1 MKNILIVEDEKNVRE
16 SLRTWLVELGCQVD
30 VTSDGEEALKQ
41 ISEKEFD
48 LVILDLR
55 LPGKDGLQVLK
66 EARLKKPQLNGI
78 IITAYPAAATMAE
91 AMQIGAVDFLSK
103 PINLPKLEKLIQE
116 KTELVKL
123 RVKPILIVDDE
134 ASMRESLQDWFLD
147 LGYQAETAR
156 DGEEALKLI
165 AEKNYGLLILD
176 LKLPGQDG
184 IEVLKKARKHHPD
197 LRGII
202 ITAYPS
208 VDTAREAIKQGAID
222 YLPKPF
228 ELSELEKLVEENIA
242 PAEVEIM
249 RQPIHK
255 HAVAAIL
262 KVLTRAAE
270 DSEFVS
276 RLAENPE
283 ETLAEYTDLSA
294 EEREA
299 LIDGDIKTIETWVGK
314 LDQQKATW
322 LWCRLSQEIW

>member
-16 SLRTWLVELGCQVD
+16 SLRTWLVELGCQVE
-30 VTSDGEEALKQ
+30 VTSDGEEALRQ

-123 RVKPILIVDDE
+123 RKKPILIVDDE
-134 ASMRESLQDWFLD
+134 ASMRESLRDWFLD
-147 LGYQAETAR
+147 LGYQVETAC

-165 AEKNYGLLILD
+165 GDKNYGLLILD

-184 IEVLKKARKHHPD
+184 IEVLKKARKRHPD

-276 RLAENPE
+276 RLAENPK
-283 ETLAEYTDLSA
+283 ETLAEYTELSA
-294 EEREA
+294 EEKEA

-322 LWCRLSQEIW
+322 LWCRLSQEKW

>member
-1 MKNILIVEDEKNVRE
+1 MKNILIVEDEKIVRE
-16 SLRTWLVELGCQVD
+16 SLRTWLVELGCQVE
-30 VTSDGEEALKQ
+30 VTSDGDEALKQ
-41 ISEKEFD
+41 ISAKEFD

-66 EARLKKPQLNGI
+66 EARLIKPHLNGI
-78 IITAYPAAATMAE
+78 IITAYPAEATMAE
-91 AMQIGAVDFLSK
+91 AMEIGAVDFLSK
-103 PINLPKLEKLIQE
+103 PINLPKLEKLIQD
-116 KTELVKL
+116 KTELVQLKA
-123 RVKPILIVDDE
+123 KPILIVDDE
-134 ASMRESLQDWFLD
+134 ASMRESLRDWFLD
-147 LGYQAETAR
+147 LGYQAETAC

-165 AEKNYGLLILD
+165 DEKNYGLLILD

-184 IEVLKKARKHHPD
+184 IEVLKKARMRHPD
-197 LRGII
+197 LRAII

-228 ELSELEKLVEENIA
+228 VLSELEKLVAENIVA
-242 PAEVEIM
+242 AEVEIM
-249 RQPIHK
+249 RQPVHK

-262 KVLTRAAE
+262 KVLTRAAD

-276 RLAENPE
+276 RLSENPE

-294 EEREA
+294 EEKEA

-314 LDQQKATW
+314 LDQRKATW
-322 LWCRLSQEIW
+322 LWCRLSQEKW

>member
-16 SLRTWLVELGCQVD
+16 SLRTWLVELGCQVE

-276 RLAENPE
+276 RLAENPK

-294 EEREA
+294 EEKEA
-299 LIDGDIKTIETWVGK
+299 LVDGDIKTIETWVGK
-314 LDQQKATW
+314 LDQRKATW
-322 LWCRLSQEIW
+322 LWCRLSQEKW

>member
-1 MKNILIVEDEKNVRE
+1 MKNILIVEDETIVRE
-16 SLRTWLVELGCQVD
+16 SLRNWLIELGCQVE

-48 LVILDLR
+48 VVILDLR
-55 LPGKDGLQVLK
+55 LPGKDGLQVLR
-66 EARLKKPQLNGI
+66 EARLKKPKLNGI
-78 IITAYPAAATMAE
+78 IITAYPTVATMAE
-91 AMQIGAVDFLSK
+91 AIEIGAVDFLSK
-103 PINLPKLEKLIQE
+103 PINLSKLEKLIQE
-116 KTELVKL
+116 KTELVTL
-123 RVKPILIVDDE
+123 NMKPILIVDDE
-134 ASMRESLQDWFLD
+134 ASMRESLRDWFLES
-147 LGYQAETAR
+147 GYQAETAR

-165 AEKNYGLLILD
+165 GEKDYGLLILD

-184 IEVLKKARKHHPD
+184 IEVLTKARKRHPD

-228 ELSELEKLVEENIA
+228 ELSELEKLVEENIE
-242 PAEVEIM
+242 PADVEIM

-262 KVLTRAAE
+262 KVLTRATE
-270 DSEFVS
+270 DSDFFSGLV
-276 RLAENPE
+276 ENPE
-283 ETLAEYTDLSA
+283 ETLAEYTELSA
-294 EEREA
+294 EEKEA

-314 LDQQKATW
+314 LDQRKATW
-322 LWCRLSQEIW
+322 LWCRLSQEKW

>member
-1 MKNILIVEDEKNVRE
+1 MKNILIVEDEKIVRE
-16 SLRTWLVELGCQVD
+16 SLRTWLVELGCQVE
-30 VTSDGEEALKQ
+30 VTSDGDEALKQ
-41 ISEKEFD
+41 ISAKEFD

-66 EARLKKPQLNGI
+66 EARLIKPHLNGI
-78 IITAYPAAATMAE
+78 IITAYPAEATMAE
-91 AMQIGAVDFLSK
+91 AMEIGAVDFLSK

-123 RVKPILIVDDE
+123 KAKPILIVDDE
-134 ASMRESLQDWFLD
+134 ASMRESLRDWFLD
-147 LGYQAETAR
+147 LGYQAETSC

-165 AEKNYGLLILD
+165 DEKNYGLLILD

-184 IEVLKKARKHHPD
+184 IEVLKKARMRHPD
-197 LRGII
+197 LRAII

-228 ELSELEKLVEENIA
+228 VLSELEKLVAENIV

-249 RQPIHK
+249 RQPVHK

-262 KVLTRAAE
+262 KVLTRAAD

-276 RLAENPE
+276 RLSENPE

-294 EEREA
+294 EEKEA

-314 LDQQKATW
+314 LDQRKATW
-322 LWCRLSQEIW
+322 LWCRLSQEKW

>member
-16 SLRTWLVELGCQVD
+16 SLRTWLVELGCQVE

-123 RVKPILIVDDE
+123 KVKPILIVDDE

-147 LGYQAETAR
+147 LGYQAETAC

-242 PAEVEIM
+242 PTEVEIM

-322 LWCRLSQEIW
+322 LWCRLSQEKW

>member
-1 MKNILIVEDEKNVRE
+1 MRNILIVEDETNVRE
-16 SLRTWLVELGCQVD
+16 SIRNSLIELGCQVE

-41 ISEKEFD
+41 IAEKEFD
-48 LVILDLR
+48 VVILDLR
-55 LPGKDGLQVLK
+55 LPGKDGLQVLR
-66 EARLKKPQLNGI
+66 EARLKKPKLNGI
-78 IITAYPAAATMAE
+78 ILTAYPTVANMAE
-91 AMQIGAVDFLSK
+91 AMEIGSVDFLSK
-103 PINLPKLEKLIQE
+103 PINLSKLDKLIQE

-123 RVKPILIVDDE
+123 RMKPILIVDDE
-134 ASMRESLQDWFLD
+134 ASMRESLRDWFLES
-147 LGYQAETAR
+147 GYQAETAR

-165 AEKNYGLLILD
+165 GEKDYGLLILD

-184 IEVLKKARKHHPD
+184 IEVLKKARKRHPD
-197 LRGII
+197 LNGII

-228 ELSELEKLVEENIA
+228 ELSELEKLVEENIE
-242 PAEVEIM
+242 PADVEIM

-255 HAVAAIL
+255 HAVVAIL

-270 DSEFVS
+270 DSEFFS
-276 RLAENPE
+276 GLAENPE

-314 LDQQKATW
+314 LDQRRATW
-322 LWCRLSQEIW
+322 LWCRLSQEKW

>member
-1 MKNILIVEDEKNVRE
+1 MKNILIVEDEKIVRE
-16 SLRTWLVELGCQVD
+16 SLRTWLVELGCQVE
-30 VTSDGEEALKQ
+30 VTSDGDDALKQ
-41 ISEKEFD
+41 ISVKEFD

-66 EARLKKPQLNGI
+66 EARLIKPQLNGI
-78 IITAYPAAATMAE
+78 IITAYPAEATMAE
-91 AMQIGAVDFLSK
+91 AMEIGAVDFLSK

-123 RVKPILIVDDE
+123 KAKPILIVDDE

-147 LGYQAETAR
+147 LGYQAETAC
-156 DGEEALKLI
+156 DGEEALQLI
-165 AEKNYGLLILD
+165 DEKNYGLLILD

-184 IEVLKKARKHHPD
+184 IEVLKKARMRHPD
-197 LRGII
+197 LRAII

-228 ELSELEKLVEENIA
+228 VLSELEKLVAENIE

-249 RQPIHK
+249 RQPVHK

-262 KVLTRAAE
+262 KVLTRAAD

-276 RLAENPE
+276 RLSENPE

-294 EEREA
+294 EEKEA

-314 LDQQKATW
+314 LDQRKATW
-322 LWCRLSQEIW
+322 LWCRLSQEKW

>member
-1 MKNILIVEDEKNVRE
+1 MKNILIVEDEANVRE
-16 SLRTWLVELGCQVD
+16 SLQNWLVELGCHVE
-30 VTSDGEEALKQ
+30 VTSDGEEALTR

-55 LPGKDGLQVLK
+55 LPGKDGLQVLR
-66 EARLKKPQLNGI
+66 EARLKKPKLNGI
-78 IITAYPAAATMAE
+78 ILTAYPTVATMAE
-91 AMQIGAVDFLSK
+91 AMEIGAVDFLSK

-123 RVKPILIVDDE
+123 KLKPILIVDDE
-134 ASMRESLQDWFLD
+134 ASMRESLRDWFIES
-147 LGYQAETAR
+147 GYQAETAR

-165 AEKNYGLLILD
+165 GDKNYGLLILD
-176 LKLPGQDG
+176 LKLPGEDG
-184 IEVLKKARKHHPD
+184 IEILKKARSSHPD

-242 PAEVEIM
+242 PADVEIM
-249 RQPIHK
+249 RQPVHK

-270 DSEFVS
+270 DSDFVS
-276 RLAENPE
+276 GLAENPE
-283 ETLAEYTDLSA
+283 ETLAEYTDLST
-294 EEREA
+294 EEKEA

-314 LDQQKATW
+314 LDQRRATW
-322 LWCRLSQEIW
+322 LWCRLSQEKW

>member
-1 MKNILIVEDEKNVRE
+1 MKNILIVEDEQNVRE
-16 SLRTWLVELGCQVD
+16 SLRTWLVELGCQVE

-147 LGYQAETAR
+147 LGYQAETAC

-165 AEKNYGLLILD
+165 GEKNYGLLILD

-184 IEVLKKARKHHPD
+184 IEVLKMARMHHPD

-283 ETLAEYTDLSA
+283 ETLSEYTDLSA

-299 LIDGDIKTIETWVGK
+299 LIDGDIKTIENWVGK

-322 LWCRLSQEIW
+322 LWCRLSQEKW

>member
-16 SLRTWLVELGCQVD
+16 SLRTWLVEFGCHVE

-41 ISEKEFD
+41 ISEKDFD

-103 PINLPKLEKLIQE
+103 PINLPKLEKLIQD

-147 LGYQAETAR
+147 LGYQAETAC

-299 LIDGDIKTIETWVGK
+299 LIDGDIKTIENWVGK

-322 LWCRLSQEIW
+322 LWCRLSQEKW

>member
-16 SLRTWLVELGCQVD
+16 SLRTWLVELGCQVE
-30 VTSDGEEALKQ
+30 VTADGEEALKR

-55 LPGKDGLQVLK
+55 LPGKDGLQVLR
-66 EARLKKPQLNGI
+66 EARLKKPKLKGI
-78 IITAYPAAATMAE
+78 IITAYPAEASISE
-91 AMQIGAVDFLSK
+91 AMKIGAVDFLCK

-116 KTELVKL
+116 KTDLVKL

-134 ASMRESLQDWFLD
+134 ASMRESLRDWFLD

-165 AEKNYGLLILD
+165 GDKNYGLLILD

-184 IEVLKKARKHHPD
+184 IEVLKKARKLHSD

-228 ELSELEKLVEENIA
+228 ELSELEKLVEENIE

-294 EEREA
+294 EEKEA

-322 LWCRLSQEIW
+322 LWCRLSQEKW

>member
-16 SLRTWLVELGCQVD
+16 SLRTWLVELGCQVE
-30 VTSDGEEALKQ
+30 VTSDGEEALRQ

-322 LWCRLSQEIW
+322 LWCRLSQEKW

>member
-1 MKNILIVEDEKNVRE
+1 MKNILIVEDEKIVRE
-16 SLRTWLVELGCQVD
+16 SLRSWLVELGCSVE
-30 VTSDGEEALKQ
+30 VTSDGEEALNQ

-66 EARLKKPQLNGI
+66 DARLKKPQLKGI
-78 IITAYPAAATMAE
+78 IITAYPAEATMAE
-91 AMQIGAVDFLSK
+91 AMEIGAVDFLSK

-116 KTELVKL
+116 KTELVMLKS
-123 RVKPILIVDDE
+123 KPILIVDDE

-147 LGYQAETAR
+147 LGYQAETAC
-156 DGEEALKLI
+156 DGEEALQLI
-165 AEKNYGLLILD
+165 DEKNYGLLILD

-184 IEVLKKARKHHPD
+184 IEVLKKARMLHPE
-197 LRGII
+197 LRAII

-228 ELSELEKLVEENIA
+228 VLSELEKLVAENIE

-249 RQPIHK
+249 RQPVHK

-262 KVLTRAAE
+262 KVLTRAAD

-276 RLAENPE
+276 RLSENPE
-283 ETLAEYTDLSA
+283 DTLAEYTDLSA
-294 EEREA
+294 AEKEA

-314 LDQQKATW
+314 LDQRKATW
-322 LWCRLSQEIW
+322 LWCRLSQEKW

>member
-16 SLRTWLVELGCQVD
+16 SLRDWLVELGCQVA
-30 VTSDGEEALKQ
+30 VTSNGEEALKQ
-41 ISEKEFD
+41 IYEKEFD
-48 LVILDLR
+48 AVILDLR

-78 IITAYPAAATMAE
+78 IITAYPTAETMEE
-91 AMQIGAVDFLSK
+91 AMEIGAVDFLSK
-103 PINLPKLEKLIQE
+103 PINLPKLENLIQE
-116 KTELVKL
+116 KTDLVKL
-123 RVKPILIVDDE
+123 KMKPILIVDDE
-134 ASMRESLQDWFLD
+134 ASMRESLRDWFLEA
-147 LGYQAETAR
+147 GYQAETAR

-165 AEKNYGLLILD
+165 GEKNYGLLILD
-176 LKLPGQDG
+176 LKLPGLDG
-184 IEVLKKARKHHPD
+184 IEVLKKARKSHPD

-228 ELSELEKLVEENIA
+228 ALSELEKLVEENIE
-242 PAEVEIM
+242 PSEVQIM
-249 RQPIHK
+249 RHPIQK

-294 EEREA
+294 EEKEA

-322 LWCRLSQEIW
+322 LWCRLSQEKW